1 MPASRFGLQ
10 LAGARVL
17 RTAARAVRPDEYR
30 ELTPL
35 LDAMKRTAKHENAQG
50 LCAPQLGESLRLFML
65 AADAQGGEPP
75 LVAINPHIL
84 RRSRSREIGWE
95 ACLSVPDY
103 AALVSRP
110 SRISVSYETLEGEH
124 VREQILTGNRARV
137 FQHEVDH
144 LDGVLFTSRMILM
157 SMTHTSLLDNVR
169 TRMQI
174 ESEAARLEDGG

>member
-1 MPASRFGLQ
+1 M
-10 LAGARVL
+10 
-17 RTAARAVRPDEYR
+17 
-30 ELTPL
+30 
-35 LDAMKRTAKHENAQG
+35 
-50 LCAPQLGESLRLFML
+50 
-65 AADAQGGEPP
+65 
-75 LVAINPHIL
+75 
-84 RRSRSREIGWE
+84 
-95 ACLSVPDY
+95 PDY